1 MKAVEGFLESKSFKI
16 LKRYKAYLELDY
28 FPNENNRF
36 ADEIVGEF
44 SLYKSFIISD
54 FVDNKT
60 FYRSI
65 EYFYNNLSSLSLERD
80 LLKTFSTKVIRSKA
94 IEKKYFSVFID
105 DYSEHIINNYKMS
118 IVYLRPYQ
126 IEEVKDLKEVLEGD
140 TLFVAQRKILLKDT
154 DELSGMIEGLI
165 GTLYEYEI
173 KEVFWWLEK
182 W

>member
-1 MKAVEGFLESKSFKI
+1 MKALEGFLESNSFKI

-28 FPNENNRF
+28 YPSKNNRF

-44 SLYKSFIISD
+44 SLYKSFIIYD

-65 EYFYNNLSSLSLERD
+65 EHFYNNLLCLSLERD
-80 LLKTFSTKVIRSKA
+80 LLKTFSTKVICSKA

-105 DYSEHIINNYKMS
+105 DFSDVINDYKMF
-118 IVYLRPYQ
+118 IVYLRPSQ
-126 IEEVKDLKEVLEGD
+126 IEEIKDLKEVIEGD

-165 GTLYEYEI
+165 GTLYEYKIE
-173 KEVFWWLEK
+173 EVF
-182 W
+182 

>member
-1 MKAVEGFLESKSFKI
+1 MKAVEGFLKSESFKI

-28 FPNENNRF
+28 YPSKNNRF

-44 SLYKSFIISD
+44 SLHKSFIICD

-65 EYFYNNLSSLSLERD
+65 EYFYNNWLCLFLERD
-80 LLKTFSTKVIRSKA
+80 LFKTFNTKVICSKA

-105 DYSEHIINNYKMS
+105 DYSEHVITDYKMS
-118 IVYLRPYQ
+118 IVYLQPYQ
-126 IEEVKDLKEVLEGD
+126 IEEIKDLKEVIEGD
-140 TLFVAQRKILLKDT
+140 TLFVAQRKILLEDT
-154 DELSGMIEGLI
+154 NELSGMIEGLI
-165 GTLYEYEI
+165 GTLYEYTIE
-173 KEVFWWLEK
+173 EVFWWLEN